1 MNYIRLKTGLNIQ
14 DIEDRVQYNPEI
26 IELHLTEH
34 DLYEPEIITQR
45 IRLLKI
51 SGNSCVPAPTND
63 L

>member
-45 IRLLKI
+45 IRLLNL
-51 SGNSCVPAPTND
+51 GEFVCTCTNQ
-63 L
+63 